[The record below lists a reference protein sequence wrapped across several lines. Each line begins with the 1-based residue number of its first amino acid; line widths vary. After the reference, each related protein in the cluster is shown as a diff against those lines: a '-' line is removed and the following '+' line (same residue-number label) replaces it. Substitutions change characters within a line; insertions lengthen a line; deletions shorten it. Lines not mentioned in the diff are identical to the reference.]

1 MVWTY
6 RINNV
11 NHFDCSYNG
20 HMKRSQGKH
29 EGDAMETQSAGI
41 YQHCFKGTVLRGH
54 LILYGVKRKEA
65 RLIYE
70 GSRLQ

>member
-1 MVWTY
+1 
-6 RINNV
+6 
-11 NHFDCSYNG
+11 
-20 HMKRSQGKH
+20 MKRSQGKH
-29 EGDAMETQSAGI
+29 EGDEMETQSAGI
-41 YQHCFKGTVLRGH
+41 YEHCFRGTVLGGH

>member
-1 MVWTY
+1 
-6 RINNV
+6 
-11 NHFDCSYNG
+11 
-20 HMKRSQGKH
+20 MKRSQGKH